1 MAEASIPRSPKR
13 KKPLFVE
20 VASDFEKA
28 LLARVLP
35 DIMSGQAGFVAVGID
50 MAAQEGNWGVSV
62 VTIDKEL
69 SRGSLRLLLPHRF
82 DLNGYKKK
90 HPVRPSGAFIAQLVS
105 GLIEMQIPAAV
116 AVDVPFGWPQEHSSF
131 LEAWS
136 AVPVPGTAISP
147 PSRSCFEYRLCDR
160 VMMRLLKDEGRAAA
174 VLAVGA
180 DKIASAAFQW
190 AIQRV
195 GLPGFGQVDVGY
207 DPPLGSDVVYF
218 ETYPSAL
225 VRLNYPSFAGYKTL
239 KESNGDGKSVQD
251 QSPDERQARHNLL
264 DAIRA
269 EYCID
274 TTHCENALEAAC
286 ATSASD
292 AFDGFLSA
300 ITAWDYL
307 KWRTRPS
314 GTVRMSSPLELLGL
328 KTAATEKARIDK
340 EGWFLVRL
348 PVSAVALHD
357 DLGQQ
362 GGQNDGR
369 PAVES
374 TKGEV

>member
-1 MAEASIPRSPKR
+1 MAEALTPRSPKR
-13 KKPLFVE
+13 KKPLFVD
-20 VASDFEKA
+20 VASDFETA
-28 LLARVLP
+28 LLASVLP
-35 DIMSGQAGFVAVGID
+35 DITSGQAGFVAVGID

-82 DLNGYKKK
+82 DLDGYKKK
-90 HPVRPSGAFIAQLVS
+90 HPVKPSGAFIAQLVS
-105 GLIEMQIPAAV
+105 GLIELRIPTVV

-136 AVPVPGTAISP
+136 AVPVQGAAISP

-207 DPPLGSDVVYF
+207 DPPVGSDVVYF

-239 KESNGDGKSVQD
+239 KESKGDGKSVQD
-251 QSPDERQARHNLL
+251 QPAERQARHDIL

-274 TTHCENALEAAC
+274 TTHCANALESAC

-307 KWRTRPS
+307 KWRTRQA
-314 GTVRMSSPLELLGL
+314 GTVRMSSPTELLGPR
-328 KTAATEKARIDK
+328 TATIEKARIEK

-348 PVSAVALHD
+348 PVSTVAFHD
-357 DLGQQ
+357 DERQQ
-362 GGQNDGR
+362 EGQNDDR
-369 PAVES
+369 LLVEC
-374 TKGEV
+374 TRGED

>member
-1 MAEASIPRSPKR
+1 MAEAATPKSPKR
-13 KKPLFVE
+13 KKPLFAD
-20 VASDFEKA
+20 VASDFQTA
-28 LLARVLP
+28 LLASVLP
-35 DIMSGQAGFVAVGID
+35 DITSGRAGFVAVGID
-50 MAAQEGNWGVSV
+50 MAAREGNWGVSV
-62 VTIDKEL
+62 ITIDKEL

-82 DLNGYKKK
+82 DLDGYKKK
-90 HPVRPSGAFIAQLVS
+90 HPVKPTGAFIAQLVS
-105 GLIEMQIPAAV
+105 GLIDHRIPAAV

-136 AVPVPGTAISP
+136 AVPVQGAAISP

-160 VMMRLLKDEGRAAA
+160 AMMRLLKDEGRAAA

-207 DPPLGSDVVYF
+207 DPPVGSEIVYF

-239 KESNGDGKSVQD
+239 KEAEEDSKPVED
-251 QSPDERQARHNLL
+251 QPAERQARHDLL

-274 TTHCENALEAAC
+274 TTHCASALEAAC

-307 KWRTRPS
+307 KWRTRQA
-314 GTVRMSSPLELLGL
+314 GTVRMSSPTELLGP
-328 KTAATEKARIDK
+328 KTAATEKARIEK

-348 PVSAVALHD
+348 PVGALALHD
-357 DLGQQ
+357 DVGRQD
-362 GGQNDGR
+362 GQNDGN
-369 PAVES
+369 PIAES
-374 TKGEV
+374 TRGED